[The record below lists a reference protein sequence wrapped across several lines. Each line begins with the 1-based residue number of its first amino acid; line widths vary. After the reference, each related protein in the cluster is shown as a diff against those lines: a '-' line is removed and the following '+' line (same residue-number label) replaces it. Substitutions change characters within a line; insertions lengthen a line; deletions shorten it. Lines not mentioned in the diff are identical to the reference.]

1 MMLKVLNQHEKTKY
15 EQFFVDSGSFL
26 LTPGSYDLLCKY
38 VIVAD
43 VIKAL
48 KCMFGDYASDGVTIT
63 LDGWAADNPDEVSLW
78 LDMRKLSDQDRLDLG
93 FILNSG
99 ERFE

>member
-1 MMLKVLNQHEKTKY
+1 M
-15 EQFFVDSGSFL
+15 
-26 LTPGSYDLLCKY
+26 TPGSYDLLCKY

-63 LDGWAADNPDEVSLW
+63 LDGWAAANPDEVSLW

-93 FILNSG
+93 FNLNSG
-99 ERFE
+99 E